1 MHGHWFLTCRMPKHL
16 TDLYQASL
24 KQNIVKTNFIHKDDF
39 EDHNVYLDVN
49 AYLDVFYFFENPNK
63 TYNMLN
69 GGILEND

>member
-1 MHGHWFLTCRMPKHL
+1 MPKHL

-24 KQNIVKTNFIHKDDF
+24 KQNVVKTNFIHKDDF

-63 TYNMLN
+63 
-69 GGILEND
+69 I